1 MKQAGGAHKT
11 VSDRMALAER
21 FCKRLVTELNVQI
34 RNVRH
39 LNARH
44 IEDYIRHRL
53 AQGFG
58 QKRRWP
64 WWRWSWGTV
73 TDAGGMW
80 RRCTGYVGRADG

>member
-34 RNVRH
+34 RYVRH

-58 QKRRWP
+58 QKEALDLGHGDGRGR
-64 WWRWSWGTV
+64 
-73 TDAGGMW
+73 
-80 RRCTGYVGRADG
+80 YVAQVYRLRGEG

>member
-58 QKRRWP
+58 QKEALAMVAMDLGHGDGRGR
-64 WWRWSWGTV
+64 
-73 TDAGGMW
+73 
-80 RRCTGYVGRADG
+80 YVAQVYRLRGEG

>member
-1 MKQAGGAHKT
+1 
-11 VSDRMALAER
+11 MALAER

-58 QKRRWP
+58 QKEALAMVAMELGHGDGRGR
-64 WWRWSWGTV
+64 
-73 TDAGGMW
+73 
-80 RRCTGYVGRADG
+80 YVAQVYRLRGEG